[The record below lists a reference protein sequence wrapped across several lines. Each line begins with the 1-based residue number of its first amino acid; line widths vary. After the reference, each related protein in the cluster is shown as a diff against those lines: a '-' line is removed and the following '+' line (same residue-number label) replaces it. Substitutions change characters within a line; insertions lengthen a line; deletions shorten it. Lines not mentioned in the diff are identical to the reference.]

1 MKSPI
6 SELDYGKELFGQNLP
21 DRRYNPNWKK
31 LIPNEEPNT
40 DDENKALTLLKKWY
54 DDEKSPAELTKLFGE
69 LLKLKSKFPNVLNPT
84 MGRSEYENNDFF
96 RGTLLPLSHLIK
108 LGGWKKYDG
117 LDFDG
122 AIQTKSSYV
131 WKPKSSK
138 GFTSVTPTADLAL
151 NFALDYAWKG
161 IKGMWERNI
170 LKSLQGKGDTLVP
183 VILVFKDTHPNMI
196 MNPIF
201 SNLLSA
207 NVESEVILVGKSSKP
222 SYIIVPNFDVVQQ
235 EAEEENIKLHNYFK
249 GLKENTMKSSDKQL
263 NESFYN
269 EFVSQFMSEVME
281 DEGGS
286 NEIKVGEYQT
296 KYFHVC
302 PGAISLY
309 KDIESKGV
317 DMGMAQRSAMLQ
329 DALYFVE
336 KHIQRD
342 GYNPEKD
349 YVMVAKNL
357 AKNIMK
363 LAEMMGLEE
372 EHNYIQGH
380 VDTIEKVV
388 KEKGLEERVLELTE
402 ENVPTDPSKWS
413 YYKSQAKKKFDVY
426 PSAYANA
433 WAAKQ
438 YKAAGGGWKTKKK
451 ESVNEHRWA
460 IDLSEDF
467 LNEWTHPPGF
477 LYKSK
482 AEGMSTD
489 DLIKLSKKQ
498 GMGGEKVRLERPDL
512 QSQIKSTIKTFFEKG
527 DPFAMK
533 EQFGKTFKLTRIE
546 YIWEFY
552 HILEDTPKKKG
563 SKDGIHTFFEGELSS
578 PLGKSKQTFSL
589 RIPYRQKGKSQA
601 YVGWYSDAHGEEWH
615 FKVKDS
621 KKVWDYYKE
630 AYLAIPDNP
639 EDDKRFVMN
648 RKGVGKVSKFGK
660 YKEIPKSFVS
670 KIMEDP
676 VLWLGFEGVPEFG
689 SPGEIKE
696 IFNTLN
702 KKYYKQ
708 WQAANRTGTKG
719 ALRNVKAWFTSLRE
733 HEEYSGITTS
743 NKQAVNEFRRTP
755 LKILYSYFRDNLK
768 DTIVMVTSVDGNMI
782 TVQSKDNINYGVSVN
797 QFKKLVKNGDW
808 VKLKDTKAAEKL
820 FKESVNENND
830 PIISNWRKEL
840 IDRINKQKKL
850 TPKQKKDLL
859 NKANKAKSGLDFEEI
874 HIELDNINESVNEG
888 LNKSDIQYQL
898 QIAHSGNTPPKVTKL
913 NKKKLEVRY
922 PYRVNSEYVI
932 AQLKMLYPEV
942 EFKYAGW
949 GNIPSGGGI
958 HSFDIKESVVTEKQ
972 IRKNESVNEANT
984 FTDKWEKEEAEF
996 KRIIASPDKRVYDLV
1011 DYVQFSTGGMTEKDW
1026 EKFMYG
1032 RYKKNLQSTDS
1043 KTKEKM
1049 YKVLQK
1055 MVLESVNEAKVSS
1068 EDKAYFKKHKK
1079 EIMKMI
1085 EDDLLLDPVEAIKLH
1100 KQKNEATAAEE
1111 DEFHTKLDKLVHK
1124 TFGKSSDEKD
1134 ESKNEVVDEYDV
1146 ETIEEMKDFQNF
1158 IKEYKADINEAEYQ
1172 GRDVK
1177 LGKIMQGDV
1186 KKFKVYV
1193 KNDKGNVVKVN
1204 FGQKGMTIKKD
1215 NPGARKSF
1223 RSRMNCDSP
1232 GPRWKARY
1240 WSCRKW

>member
-40 DDENKALTLLKKWY
+40 DDENKALSLLKKWY

-84 MGRSEYENNDFF
+84 MGRSTYENNEFF

-108 LGGWKKYDG
+108 LGGWEKYDG
-117 LDFDG
+117 LDFDDRG
-122 AIQTKSSYV
+122 AIQTNASYL

-138 GFTSVTPTADLAL
+138 GFTSVTPTPHLAL
-151 NFALDYAWKG
+151 NFALDYAWKKV
-161 IKGMWERNI
+161 KGMWERNI

-196 MNPIF
+196 INPIF

-222 SYIIVPNFDVVQQ
+222 SYIIIPNFDVVEE
-235 EAEEENIKLHNYFK
+235 EAGEENIKLHNYFK
-249 GLKENTMKSSDKQL
+249 GLKENTMKTSDKQL

-269 EFVSQFMSEVME
+269 EFVSQFMSEILE
-281 DEGGS
+281 DES
-286 NEIKVGEYQT
+286 DSQEIKVGEYQT

-363 LAEMMGLEE
+363 LAEMMGLEK

-388 KEKGLEERVLELTE
+388 KEKGLEERVTELTE
-402 ENVPTDPSKWS
+402 ENVPTNPSKWS

-451 ESVNEHRWA
+451 ESVNEHSWT

-467 LNEWTHPPGF
+467 LNEWSTPGF
-477 LYKSK
+477 KYKSK
-482 AEGMSTD
+482 AAGMSAD
-489 DLIKLSKKQ
+489 DLIKLSKKNR
-498 GMGGEKVRLERPDL
+498 GDGTRISFDRTDL
-512 QSQIKSTIKTFFEKG
+512 QSEITSAIKTFFEKA

-533 EQFGKTFKLTRIE
+533 KQFGKTFKLIRVGSIRE
-546 YIWEFY
+546 HY

-563 SKDGIHTFFEGELSS
+563 TQDHILSFFTGEISS
-578 PLGKSKQTFSL
+578 PLGVSRQSFSIMI
-589 RIPYRQKGKSQA
+589 RYRQKGNSTA
-601 YVGWYSDAHGEEWH
+601 YIDWSYDGHSNDWPI
-615 FKVKDS
+615 VKKS

-648 RKGVGKVSKFGK
+648 RRGVRKVSEFGK

-670 KIMEDP
+670 KILEDP

-689 SPGEIKE
+689 SPKEIQK

-708 WQAANRTGTKG
+708 WQAANREGTKG
-719 ALRNVKAWFTSLRE
+719 TLRNIKGWWTSLRE
-733 HEEYSGITTS
+733 HEEYSGIT
-743 NKQAVNEFRRTP
+743 
-755 LKILYSYFRDNLK
+755 
-768 DTIVMVTSVDGNMI
+768 
-782 TVQSKDNINYGVSVN
+782 
-797 QFKKLVKNGDW
+797 
-808 VKLKDTKAAEKL
+808 
-820 FKESVNENND
+820 
-830 PIISNWRKEL
+830 
-840 IDRINKQKKL
+840 
-850 TPKQKKDLL
+850 
-859 NKANKAKSGLDFEEI
+859 
-874 HIELDNINESVNEG
+874 
-888 LNKSDIQYQL
+888 
-898 QIAHSGNTPPKVTKL
+898 
-913 NKKKLEVRY
+913 
-922 PYRVNSEYVI
+922 
-932 AQLKMLYPEV
+932 
-942 EFKYAGW
+942 
-949 GNIPSGGGI
+949 
-958 HSFDIKESVVTEKQ
+958 
-972 IRKNESVNEANT
+972 SVNEANEP
-984 FTDKWEKEEAEF
+984 D
-996 KRIIASPDKRVYDLV
+996 IISQLRDIVSKKQNKKLKDPKSGKIDRVDLYSASAVIQVYDALKQQKNKDKFV
-1011 DYVQFSTGGMTEKDW
+1011 DMGLSMMVYTAFKLLN
-1026 EKFMYG
+1026 
-1032 RYKKNLQSTDS
+1032 KN
-1043 KTKEKM
+1043 
-1049 YKVLQK
+1049 
-1055 MVLESVNEAKVSS
+1055 ESIDEAKVSS

-1111 DEFHTKLDKLVHK
+1111 DESVNERDDYAKKAADYERKRKYDANHVIKSLIATAKENSKQR
-1124 TFGKSSDEKD
+1124 KSSTKD
-1134 ESKNEVVDEYDV
+1134 INQRAAIWGDLDLKPIIKKIKSKGELNTYELADMFPDTIPFWQIESILLDIWFNRFKYLGYGKRYDINRAKKAPWKYIDKSKNEVVDEYDV

>member
-21 DRRYNPNWKK
+21 NRRYNPNWKK

-40 DDENKALTLLKKWY
+40 DDENKALSLLKKWY

-84 MGRSEYENNDFF
+84 MGRSTYENNEFF

-108 LGGWKKYDG
+108 LGGWENYDG
-117 LDFDG
+117 LDFDDRG
-122 AIQTKSSYV
+122 AIQTKSSYL

-138 GFTSVTPTADLAL
+138 GFTSVTPTPHLAL
-151 NFALDYAWKG
+151 NFALDYAWRKV
-161 IKGMWERNI
+161 KGMWERNI

-196 MNPIF
+196 INPIF

-329 DALYFVE
+329 DVLYFVE

-363 LAEMMGLEE
+363 LAEMMGLEK

-380 VDTIEKVV
+380 VDTIQKVV
-388 KEKGLEERVLELTE
+388 DDKVTELTE
-402 ENVPTDPSKWS
+402 ENVPTNPSKWS

-438 YKAAGGGWKTKKK
+438 YKAAGGGWRAKKK
-451 ESVNEHRWA
+451 ESVNEELPTKE
-460 IDLSEDF
+460 IDPSKFPNPLV
-467 LNEWTHPPGF
+467 NAKGF
-477 LYKSK
+477 LKKGLGDGDKEDDIVKTKPVQISVSKLKPSQDAIYLGKVLGMAINGIEGGDLGAVISKDNYILDGHHRYAATTLNNPSAKVGGIQSDLMIGDLVPVLRAVGDAMKNKRGLEPKGGDLNIFKVTMNDVKDCVYNGKNMHPKFYNKEKSIEWFENIGEDTLAKRLKMLQSKTPPSGAPQRKDMPKINPEQLGILK
-482 AEGMSTD
+482 ALLNKGKIDTKEPYTKSVNEAVGMNQSD
-489 DLIKLSKKQ
+489 RNGVYQKLKK
-498 GMGGEKVRLERPDL
+498 GDKVRIRFN
-512 QSQIKSTIKTFFEKG
+512 SAFRKG
-527 DPFAMK
+527 N
-533 EQFGKTFKLTRIE
+533 
-546 YIWEFY
+546 
-552 HILEDTPKKKG
+552 
-563 SKDGIHTFFEGELSS
+563 EGE
-578 PLGKSKQTFSL
+578 F
-589 RIPYRQKGKSQA
+589 
-601 YVGWYSDAHGEEWH
+601 
-615 FKVKDS
+615 
-621 KKVWDYYKE
+621 
-630 AYLAIPDNP
+630 
-639 EDDKRFVMN
+639 
-648 RKGVGKVSKFGK
+648 
-660 YKEIPKSFVS
+660 FVS
-670 KIMEDP
+670 KGKTKVGKRQVERIILKNVNNP
-676 VLWLGFEGVPEFG
+676 RGV
-689 SPGEIKE
+689 
-696 IFNTLN
+696 
-702 KKYYKQ
+702 KYYLYNDNNNIGMAQ
-708 WQAANRTGTKG
+708 GDMG
-719 ALRNVKAWFTSLRE
+719 VV
-733 HEEYSGITTS
+733 ITDM
-743 NKQAVNEFRRTP
+743 
-755 LKILYSYFRDNLK
+755 KI
-768 DTIVMVTSVDGNMI
+768 V
-782 TVQSKDNINYGVSVN
+782 
-797 QFKKLVKNGDW
+797 
-808 VKLKDTKAAEKL
+808 
-820 FKESVNENND
+820 
-830 PIISNWRKEL
+830 
-840 IDRINKQKKL
+840 
-850 TPKQKKDLL
+850 
-859 NKANKAKSGLDFEEI
+859 
-874 HIELDNINESVNEG
+874 NESVNEVAEPE
-888 LNKSDIQYQL
+888 I
-898 QIAHSGNTPPKVTKL
+898 IT
-913 NKKKLEVRY
+913 
-922 PYRVNSEYVI
+922 
-932 AQLKMLYPEV
+932 QLKDIVSKKQNQKLKDPKTGKKMLVDLYSASAV
-942 EFKYAGW
+942 TQVYDALKRQKNKDKLVDMGLVGMVNTAFKLL
-949 GNIPSGGGI
+949 N
-958 HSFDIKESVVTEKQ
+958 
-972 IRKNESVNEANT
+972 KNESI
-984 FTDKWEKEEAEF
+984 D
-996 KRIIASPDKRVYDLV
+996 
-1011 DYVQFSTGGMTEKDW
+1011 
-1026 EKFMYG
+1026 
-1032 RYKKNLQSTDS
+1032 
-1043 KTKEKM
+1043 
-1049 YKVLQK
+1049 
-1055 MVLESVNEAKVSS
+1055 EAKVSS

-1100 KQKNEATAAEE
+1100 KQ
-1111 DEFHTKLDKLVHK
+1111 
-1124 TFGKSSDEKD
+1124 
-1134 ESKNEVVDEYDV
+1134 KNEVVDEYDV

>member
-21 DRRYNPNWKK
+21 NRRYNPNWKK
-31 LIPNEEPNT
+31 LIPNDEPNT

-161 IKGMWERNI
+161 IRGMWERNI

-207 NVESEVILVGKSSKP
+207 NIESEVILVGKSSKP

-342 GYNPEKD
+342 GYEPEKD

-388 KEKGLEERVLELTE
+388 KEKGLEERVIELTE

-438 YKAAGGGWKTKKK
+438 YKAAGGGWRTKKK
-451 ESVNEHRWA
+451 ESVNEA
-460 IDLSEDF
+460 
-467 LNEWTHPPGF
+467 G
-477 LYKSK
+477 
-482 AEGMSTD
+482 
-489 DLIKLSKKQ
+489 
-498 GMGGEKVRLERPDL
+498 
-512 QSQIKSTIKTFFEKG
+512 
-527 DPFAMK
+527 
-533 EQFGKTFKLTRIE
+533 
-546 YIWEFY
+546 
-552 HILEDTPKKKG
+552 
-563 SKDGIHTFFEGELSS
+563 
-578 PLGKSKQTFSL
+578 
-589 RIPYRQKGKSQA
+589 
-601 YVGWYSDAHGEEWH
+601 
-615 FKVKDS
+615 
-621 KKVWDYYKE
+621 
-630 AYLAIPDNP
+630 
-639 EDDKRFVMN
+639 
-648 RKGVGKVSKFGK
+648 
-660 YKEIPKSFVS
+660 
-670 KIMEDP
+670 
-676 VLWLGFEGVPEFG
+676 
-689 SPGEIKE
+689 
-696 IFNTLN
+696 
-702 KKYYKQ
+702 
-708 WQAANRTGTKG
+708 
-719 ALRNVKAWFTSLRE
+719 
-733 HEEYSGITTS
+733 
-743 NKQAVNEFRRTP
+743 RTP

-820 FKESVNENND
+820 FKESVNEGRNEVEVLEKLFKFENLLNY
-830 PIISNWRKEL
+830 ISNDDQYKPLVSKIRKD
-840 IDRINKQKKL
+840 IDKL
-850 TPKQKKDLL
+850 K
-859 NKANKAKSGLDFEEI
+859 
-874 HIELDNINESVNEG
+874 
-888 LNKSDIQYQL
+888 
-898 QIAHSGNTPPKVTKL
+898 
-913 NKKKLEVRY
+913 
-922 PYRVNSEYVI
+922 
-932 AQLKMLYPEV
+932 
-942 EFKYAGW
+942 
-949 GNIPSGGGI
+949 
-958 HSFDIKESVVTEKQ
+958 KQ
-972 IRKNESVNEANT
+972 IRKNESVNEVIVTEGRRWGTYGTPEAKVVIKSLDKALAKFET
-984 FTDKWEKEEAEF
+984 DLKKAHTKYQTAVKEFTTGAKKETGSKSGFHDSDAEYSVEVYTLAAIKNALGMKQYGNALEYEADWM
-996 KRIIASPDKRVYDLV
+996 SPYYEGL
-1011 DYVQFSTGGMTEKDW
+1011 TKD
-1026 EKFMYG
+1026 
-1032 RYKKNLQSTDS
+1032 
-1043 KTKEKM
+1043 
-1049 YKVLQK
+1049 
-1055 MVLESVNEAKVSS
+1055 SVNEAKVSS

-1134 ESKNEVVDEYDV
+1134 ESVNERDEYAKKVKDRERKRKYDANHVIKSLIAAAKENSKQRKTSTKEVNQLAAIWGDLDLKPIIKKIKSKGELNTYELAAMFPDTIPFYQIDSILLDIWYNRFKYLGYGKRYDINRTKKAPWKYIDKSKNEVVDEYDV

>member
-21 DRRYNPNWKK
+21 NRRYNPNWKK

-40 DDENKALTLLKKWY
+40 DDENKALYLLKKWY

-84 MGRSEYENNDFF
+84 MGRSTYENNEFF

-108 LGGWKKYDG
+108 LGGWEKYNG
-117 LDFDG
+117 LDFDDRG
-122 AIQTKSSYV
+122 AIQTKASYL

-138 GFTSVTPTADLAL
+138 GFTSVTPTPHLAL
-151 NFALDYAWKG
+151 NFALDYAWRKV
-161 IKGMWERNI
+161 KGMWERNI

-196 MNPIF
+196 INPIF

-329 DALYFVE
+329 DVLYFVE

-363 LAEMMGLEE
+363 LAEMMGLEK

-380 VDTIEKVV
+380 VDTIQKVV
-388 KEKGLEERVLELTE
+388 DDKVTELTE
-402 ENVPTDPSKWS
+402 ENVPTNPSKWS

-438 YKAAGGGWKTKKK
+438 YKAAGGGWRAKKK
-451 ESVNEHRWA
+451 ESVNEELPTKE
-460 IDLSEDF
+460 IDPSKFPNPLV
-467 LNEWTHPPGF
+467 NVKGF
-477 LYKSK
+477 LKKGLGDGDKEDDIVKTKPVQISVSKLKPSQDAIYLGKVLGMAINGIEGGDLGAVISKDNYILDGHHRYAATTLNNPSAKVGGIQSDLMIGDLVPVLRAVGDAMKNKRGLEPKGGDLNIFKVTMNDVKDCVYNGKNMHPKFYNKEKSIEWFENIGEDTLAKRLKMLQSKTPPSGAPQRKDMPKINPEQLGILK
-482 AEGMSTD
+482 ALLNKGKIDTKEPYTKSVNEAIVTEGRRWGTYGTPEAKVVIKSLDKALAKFETDLKKAHTKYQTAVKEFTTGAKKETGSKSGFHDSDAEYSVEVYTLAAIKNALGMKQYGNALEYEADWMSPYYEGLTKD
-489 DLIKLSKKQ
+489 SVNEAVGMNQSDRNGVYQKLKK
-498 GMGGEKVRLERPDL
+498 GDKVRIRFN
-512 QSQIKSTIKTFFEKG
+512 SAFRKG
-527 DPFAMK
+527 N
-533 EQFGKTFKLTRIE
+533 
-546 YIWEFY
+546 
-552 HILEDTPKKKG
+552 
-563 SKDGIHTFFEGELSS
+563 EGE
-578 PLGKSKQTFSL
+578 F
-589 RIPYRQKGKSQA
+589 
-601 YVGWYSDAHGEEWH
+601 
-615 FKVKDS
+615 
-621 KKVWDYYKE
+621 
-630 AYLAIPDNP
+630 
-639 EDDKRFVMN
+639 
-648 RKGVGKVSKFGK
+648 
-660 YKEIPKSFVS
+660 FVS
-670 KIMEDP
+670 KGKTKVGKRQVERIILKNVNNP
-676 VLWLGFEGVPEFG
+676 RGV
-689 SPGEIKE
+689 
-696 IFNTLN
+696 
-702 KKYYKQ
+702 KYYLYNDNNNIGMAQ
-708 WQAANRTGTKG
+708 GDMG
-719 ALRNVKAWFTSLRE
+719 VV
-733 HEEYSGITTS
+733 ITDM
-743 NKQAVNEFRRTP
+743 
-755 LKILYSYFRDNLK
+755 KI
-768 DTIVMVTSVDGNMI
+768 V
-782 TVQSKDNINYGVSVN
+782 
-797 QFKKLVKNGDW
+797 
-808 VKLKDTKAAEKL
+808 
-820 FKESVNENND
+820 
-830 PIISNWRKEL
+830 
-840 IDRINKQKKL
+840 
-850 TPKQKKDLL
+850 
-859 NKANKAKSGLDFEEI
+859 
-874 HIELDNINESVNEG
+874 NESVNEVAEPE
-888 LNKSDIQYQL
+888 I
-898 QIAHSGNTPPKVTKL
+898 IT
-913 NKKKLEVRY
+913 
-922 PYRVNSEYVI
+922 
-932 AQLKMLYPEV
+932 QLKDIVSKKQNQKLKDPKTGKKMLVDLYSASAV
-942 EFKYAGW
+942 TQVYDALKRQKNKDKLVDMGLVGMVNTAFKLL
-949 GNIPSGGGI
+949 N
-958 HSFDIKESVVTEKQ
+958 
-972 IRKNESVNEANT
+972 KNESI
-984 FTDKWEKEEAEF
+984 D
-996 KRIIASPDKRVYDLV
+996 
-1011 DYVQFSTGGMTEKDW
+1011 
-1026 EKFMYG
+1026 
-1032 RYKKNLQSTDS
+1032 
-1043 KTKEKM
+1043 
-1049 YKVLQK
+1049 
-1055 MVLESVNEAKVSS
+1055 EAKVSS

-1100 KQKNEATAAEE
+1100 KQ
-1111 DEFHTKLDKLVHK
+1111 
-1124 TFGKSSDEKD
+1124 
-1134 ESKNEVVDEYDV
+1134 KNEVVDEYDV

>member
-21 DRRYNPNWKK
+21 NRRYNPNWKK

-40 DDENKALTLLKKWY
+40 DDENKALYLLKKWY

-84 MGRSEYENNDFF
+84 MGRSTYENNEFF

-108 LGGWKKYDG
+108 LGGWENYDG
-117 LDFDG
+117 LDFDDRG
-122 AIQTKSSYV
+122 AIQTKSSYL

-138 GFTSVTPTADLAL
+138 GFTSVTPTPHLAL
-151 NFALDYAWKG
+151 NFALDYAWRKV
-161 IKGMWERNI
+161 KGMWERNI

-196 MNPIF
+196 INPIF

-329 DALYFVE
+329 DVLYFVE

-363 LAEMMGLEE
+363 LAEMMGLEK

-380 VDTIEKVV
+380 VDTIQKVV
-388 KEKGLEERVLELTE
+388 DDKVTELTE
-402 ENVPTDPSKWS
+402 ENVPTNPSKWS

-438 YKAAGGGWKTKKK
+438 YKAAGGGWRAKKK
-451 ESVNEHRWA
+451 ESVNEELPTKE
-460 IDLSEDF
+460 IDPSKFPNPLV
-467 LNEWTHPPGF
+467 NVKGF
-477 LYKSK
+477 LKKGLGDGDKEDDIVKTKPVQISVSKLKPSQDAIYLGKVLGMAINGIEGGDLGAVISKDNYILDGHHRYAATTLNNPSAKVGGIQSDLMIGDLVPVLRAVGDAMKNKRGLEPKGGDLNIFKVTMNDVKDCVYNGKNMHPKFYNKEKSIEWFENIGEDTLAKRLKMLQSKTPPSGAPQRKDMPKINPEQLGILK
-482 AEGMSTD
+482 ALLNKGKIDTKEPYTKSVNEAVGMNQSD
-489 DLIKLSKKQ
+489 RNGVYQKLKK
-498 GMGGEKVRLERPDL
+498 GDKVRIRFN
-512 QSQIKSTIKTFFEKG
+512 SAFRKG
-527 DPFAMK
+527 N
-533 EQFGKTFKLTRIE
+533 
-546 YIWEFY
+546 
-552 HILEDTPKKKG
+552 
-563 SKDGIHTFFEGELSS
+563 EGE
-578 PLGKSKQTFSL
+578 F
-589 RIPYRQKGKSQA
+589 
-601 YVGWYSDAHGEEWH
+601 
-615 FKVKDS
+615 
-621 KKVWDYYKE
+621 
-630 AYLAIPDNP
+630 
-639 EDDKRFVMN
+639 
-648 RKGVGKVSKFGK
+648 
-660 YKEIPKSFVS
+660 FVS
-670 KIMEDP
+670 KGKTKVGKRQVERIILKNVNNP
-676 VLWLGFEGVPEFG
+676 RGV
-689 SPGEIKE
+689 
-696 IFNTLN
+696 
-702 KKYYKQ
+702 KYYLYNDNNNIGMAQ
-708 WQAANRTGTKG
+708 GDMG
-719 ALRNVKAWFTSLRE
+719 VV
-733 HEEYSGITTS
+733 ITDM
-743 NKQAVNEFRRTP
+743 
-755 LKILYSYFRDNLK
+755 KI
-768 DTIVMVTSVDGNMI
+768 V
-782 TVQSKDNINYGVSVN
+782 
-797 QFKKLVKNGDW
+797 
-808 VKLKDTKAAEKL
+808 
-820 FKESVNENND
+820 
-830 PIISNWRKEL
+830 
-840 IDRINKQKKL
+840 
-850 TPKQKKDLL
+850 
-859 NKANKAKSGLDFEEI
+859 
-874 HIELDNINESVNEG
+874 NESVNEVAEPE
-888 LNKSDIQYQL
+888 I
-898 QIAHSGNTPPKVTKL
+898 IT
-913 NKKKLEVRY
+913 
-922 PYRVNSEYVI
+922 
-932 AQLKMLYPEV
+932 QLKDIVSKKQNQKLKDPKTGKKMLVDLYSASAV
-942 EFKYAGW
+942 TQVYDALKRQKNKDKLVDMGLVGMVNTAFKLL
-949 GNIPSGGGI
+949 N
-958 HSFDIKESVVTEKQ
+958 
-972 IRKNESVNEANT
+972 KNESI
-984 FTDKWEKEEAEF
+984 D
-996 KRIIASPDKRVYDLV
+996 
-1011 DYVQFSTGGMTEKDW
+1011 
-1026 EKFMYG
+1026 
-1032 RYKKNLQSTDS
+1032 
-1043 KTKEKM
+1043 
-1049 YKVLQK
+1049 
-1055 MVLESVNEAKVSS
+1055 EAKVSS

-1100 KQKNEATAAEE
+1100 KQ
-1111 DEFHTKLDKLVHK
+1111 
-1124 TFGKSSDEKD
+1124 
-1134 ESKNEVVDEYDV
+1134 KNEVVDEYDV

>member
-1 MKSPI
+1 MKSSI

-21 DRRYNPNWKK
+21 NRRYNPNWKK

-54 DDEKSPAELTKLFGE
+54 DDEKSSAELTKLFGE

-84 MGRSEYENNDFF
+84 MGRSTYENNEFF

-108 LGGWKKYDG
+108 LGGWEKYDG
-117 LDFDG
+117 LDFDDRG
-122 AIQTKSSYV
+122 AIQTKSSYL

-138 GFTSVTPTADLAL
+138 GFTSVTPTPHLAL
-151 NFALDYAWKG
+151 NFALDYAWKKV
-161 IKGMWERNI
+161 KGMWERNI

-196 MNPIF
+196 INPIF

-207 NVESEVILVGKSSKP
+207 NIESEVILVGKSSKP

-269 EFVSQFMSEVME
+269 EFVSQFMSEVKE

-342 GYNPEKD
+342 GYEPEKD

-363 LAEMMGLEE
+363 LAEMMGLKE

-380 VDTIEKVV
+380 VDTIQKVV
-388 KEKGLEERVLELTE
+388 DDKVTELTE
-402 ENVPTDPSKWS
+402 ENVPTNPSKWS

-438 YKAAGGGWKTKKK
+438 YKAAGGGWRKS
-451 ESVNEHRWA
+451 ESVNEELPTKE
-460 IDLSEDF
+460 IDPSKFPNPLV
-467 LNEWTHPPGF
+467 NTKGF
-477 LYKSK
+477 L
-482 AEGMSTD
+482 
-489 DLIKLSKKQ
+489 
-498 GMGGEKVRLERPDL
+498 
-512 QSQIKSTIKTFFEKG
+512 
-527 DPFAMK
+527 
-533 EQFGKTFKLTRIE
+533 
-546 YIWEFY
+546 
-552 HILEDTPKKKG
+552 KKG
-563 SKDGIHTFFEGELSS
+563 LGDGDKEDDIVKTKPVQISVSKLKPSQDAIY
-578 PLGKSKQTFSL
+578 LGKVL
-589 RIPYRQKGKSQA
+589 GM
-601 YVGWYSDAHGEEWH
+601 
-615 FKVKDS
+615 
-621 KKVWDYYKE
+621 
-630 AYLAIPDNP
+630 AINGIEGGD
-639 EDDKRFVMN
+639 
-648 RKGVGKVSKFGK
+648 
-660 YKEIPKSFVS
+660 
-670 KIMEDP
+670 
-676 VLWLGFEGVPEFG
+676 LG
-689 SPGEIKE
+689 
-696 IFNTLN
+696 
-702 KKYYKQ
+702 
-708 WQAANRTGTKG
+708 
-719 ALRNVKAWFTSLRE
+719 
-733 HEEYSGITTS
+733 
-743 NKQAVNEFRRTP
+743 AV
-755 LKILYSYFRDNLK
+755 I
-768 DTIVMVTSVDGNMI
+768 
-782 TVQSKDNINYGVSVN
+782 SKDNYILDGHHRYAATTLNNPSAKVGGIQSDLMIGDLVPVLRAVGDAMKNKRGLEPKGGDLNIFKVTMNDVKDCVYNGKNMHPKFYNKEKSIEWFENIGEDTLAKRLKMLQSKTPPPAAPQRKDMPRINTDQLGI
-797 QFKKLVKNGDW
+797 
-808 VKLKDTKAAEKL
+808 LKSLLNKGKIDTKKPYA
-820 FKESVNENND
+820 ESVNEAVGMSQSDRNGVYQKLKKGDKVRIRFNSAFRKGNEGEFFVSKGKTKVGKRQVERIILKNVNN
-830 PIISNWRKEL
+830 PHGVKYYLYN
-840 IDRINKQKKL
+840 
-850 TPKQKKDLL
+850 
-859 NKANKAKSGLDFEEI
+859 
-874 HIELDNINESVNEG
+874 DNNNIGMAQGDMGVVITDMKIVNESVNEG
-888 LNKSDIQYQL
+888 KFKPSQVRSAISKVKKGLMRKWKQKGGYENFGQKELSQMRDKFDYNPYGSSDER
-898 QIAHSGNTPPKVTKL
+898 QIA
-913 NKKKLEVRY
+913 
-922 PYRVNSEYVI
+922 
-932 AQLKMLYPEV
+932 KMLD
-942 EFKYAGW
+942 G
-949 GNIPSGGGI
+949 
-958 HSFDIKESVVTEKQ
+958 FDNWAMNYVGESE
-972 IRKNESVNEANT
+972 
-984 FTDKWEKEEAEF
+984 
-996 KRIIASPDKRVYDLV
+996 
-1011 DYVQFSTGGMTEKDW
+1011 
-1026 EKFMYG
+1026 
-1032 RYKKNLQSTDS
+1032 
-1043 KTKEKM
+1043 
-1049 YKVLQK
+1049 
-1055 MVLESVNEAKVSS
+1055 VNEAKVSS

-1085 EDDLLLDPVEAIKLH
+1085 EDDFLLDPMKAIKLH
-1100 KQKNEATAAEE
+1100 KQ
-1111 DEFHTKLDKLVHK
+1111 
-1124 TFGKSSDEKD
+1124 
-1134 ESKNEVVDEYDV
+1134 KNEVVDEYDV

>member
-21 DRRYNPNWKK
+21 NRRYNPNWKK

-40 DDENKALTLLKKWY
+40 DDENKALYLLKKWY

-84 MGRSEYENNDFF
+84 MGRSTYENNEFF

-108 LGGWKKYDG
+108 LGGWEKYNG
-117 LDFDG
+117 LDFDDRG
-122 AIQTKSSYV
+122 AIQTKASYL

-138 GFTSVTPTADLAL
+138 GFTSVTPTPHLAL
-151 NFALDYAWKG
+151 NFALDYAWRKV
-161 IKGMWERNI
+161 KGMWERNI

-196 MNPIF
+196 INPIF

-329 DALYFVE
+329 DVLYFVE

-363 LAEMMGLEE
+363 LAEMMGLEK

-380 VDTIEKVV
+380 VDTIQKVV
-388 KEKGLEERVLELTE
+388 DDKVTELTE
-402 ENVPTDPSKWS
+402 ENVPTNPSKWS

-438 YKAAGGGWKTKKK
+438 YKAAGGGWRAKKK
-451 ESVNEHRWA
+451 ESVNEELPTKE
-460 IDLSEDF
+460 IDPSKFPNPLV
-467 LNEWTHPPGF
+467 NAKGF
-477 LYKSK
+477 LKKGLGDGDKEDDIVKTKPVQISVSKLKPSQDAIYLGKVLGMAINGIEGGDLGAVISKDNYILDGHHRYAATTLNNPSAKVGGIQSDLMIGDLVPVLRAVGDAMKNKRGLEPKGGDLNIFKVTMNDVKDCVYNGKNMHPKFYNKEKSIEWFENIGEDTLAKRLKMLQSKTPPSGAPQRKDMPKINPEQLGILK
-482 AEGMSTD
+482 ALLNKGKIDTKEPYTKSVNEAVGMNQSD
-489 DLIKLSKKQ
+489 RNGVYQKLKK
-498 GMGGEKVRLERPDL
+498 GDKVRIRFN
-512 QSQIKSTIKTFFEKG
+512 SAFRKG
-527 DPFAMK
+527 N
-533 EQFGKTFKLTRIE
+533 
-546 YIWEFY
+546 
-552 HILEDTPKKKG
+552 
-563 SKDGIHTFFEGELSS
+563 EGE
-578 PLGKSKQTFSL
+578 F
-589 RIPYRQKGKSQA
+589 
-601 YVGWYSDAHGEEWH
+601 
-615 FKVKDS
+615 
-621 KKVWDYYKE
+621 
-630 AYLAIPDNP
+630 
-639 EDDKRFVMN
+639 
-648 RKGVGKVSKFGK
+648 
-660 YKEIPKSFVS
+660 FVS
-670 KIMEDP
+670 KGKTKVGKRQVERIILKNVNNP
-676 VLWLGFEGVPEFG
+676 RGV
-689 SPGEIKE
+689 
-696 IFNTLN
+696 
-702 KKYYKQ
+702 KYYLYNDNNNIGMAQ
-708 WQAANRTGTKG
+708 GDMG
-719 ALRNVKAWFTSLRE
+719 VV
-733 HEEYSGITTS
+733 ITDM
-743 NKQAVNEFRRTP
+743 
-755 LKILYSYFRDNLK
+755 KI
-768 DTIVMVTSVDGNMI
+768 V
-782 TVQSKDNINYGVSVN
+782 
-797 QFKKLVKNGDW
+797 
-808 VKLKDTKAAEKL
+808 
-820 FKESVNENND
+820 
-830 PIISNWRKEL
+830 
-840 IDRINKQKKL
+840 
-850 TPKQKKDLL
+850 
-859 NKANKAKSGLDFEEI
+859 
-874 HIELDNINESVNEG
+874 NESVNEVAEPE
-888 LNKSDIQYQL
+888 I
-898 QIAHSGNTPPKVTKL
+898 IT
-913 NKKKLEVRY
+913 
-922 PYRVNSEYVI
+922 
-932 AQLKMLYPEV
+932 QLKDIVSKKQNQKLKDPKTGKKMLVDLYSASAV
-942 EFKYAGW
+942 TQVYDALKRQKNKDKLVDMGLVGMVNTAFKLL
-949 GNIPSGGGI
+949 N
-958 HSFDIKESVVTEKQ
+958 
-972 IRKNESVNEANT
+972 KNESI
-984 FTDKWEKEEAEF
+984 D
-996 KRIIASPDKRVYDLV
+996 
-1011 DYVQFSTGGMTEKDW
+1011 
-1026 EKFMYG
+1026 
-1032 RYKKNLQSTDS
+1032 
-1043 KTKEKM
+1043 
-1049 YKVLQK
+1049 
-1055 MVLESVNEAKVSS
+1055 EAKVSS

-1100 KQKNEATAAEE
+1100 KQ
-1111 DEFHTKLDKLVHK
+1111 
-1124 TFGKSSDEKD
+1124 
-1134 ESKNEVVDEYDV
+1134 KNEVVDEYDV

>member
-21 DRRYNPNWKK
+21 NRRYNPNWKK
-31 LIPNEEPNT
+31 LIPNDEPNT

-161 IKGMWERNI
+161 IRGMWERNI

-207 NVESEVILVGKSSKP
+207 NIESEVILVGKSSKP

-269 EFVSQFMSEVME
+269 EFVSQFISEVME

-438 YKAAGGGWKTKKK
+438 YKAAGGGWRTKKK

-467 LNEWTHPPGF
+467 LNEWLTPGF
-477 LYKSK
+477 IYKSK
-482 AEGMSTD
+482 ADGMSTD
-489 DLIKLSKKQ
+489 DLIKFSKKNR
-498 GMGGEKVRLERPDL
+498 GDGTRISFDRTDL
-512 QSQIKSTIKTFFEKG
+512 QSEITSAIKTFFEKS

-533 EQFGKTFKLTRIE
+533 KQFGKTFKLIRVGSIRE
-546 YIWEFY
+546 HY
-552 HILEDTPKKKG
+552 HILEDTR
-563 SKDGIHTFFEGELSS
+563 SKDYILAFFTGEISS
-578 PLGKSKQTFSL
+578 PLGVSQQSFSVRIGYKQ
-589 RIPYRQKGKSQA
+589 KQA
-601 YVGWYSDAHGEEWH
+601 YVDWSYDAHSNAWPQVEN
-615 FKVKDS
+615 S

-639 EDDKRFVMN
+639 EDDKRFIMN
-648 RKGVGKVSKFGK
+648 RKGVGKVSELGK

-689 SPGEIKE
+689 SPKEIKK
-696 IFNTLN
+696 IFNKLN

-708 WQAANRTGTKG
+708 WQAANRKGTKG

-743 NKQAVNEFRRTP
+743 NKQSVNEVRRTP

-768 DTIVMVTSVDGNMI
+768 DTILMVTSVSGNMI

-820 FKESVNENND
+820 FKESVNEGRD
-830 PIISNWRKEL
+830 EVEMMKLLSKAMKSPKRKAIPPMSKDERQHW
-840 IDRINKQKKL
+840 IDRWNRLKPSPQRDMLIKMWGGKPNKKL
-850 TPKQKKDLL
+850 
-859 NKANKAKSGLDFEEI
+859 S
-874 HIELDNINESVNEG
+874 S
-888 LNKSDIQYQL
+888 
-898 QIAHSGNTPPKVTKL
+898 
-913 NKKKLEVRY
+913 
-922 PYRVNSEYVI
+922 
-932 AQLKMLYPEV
+932 
-942 EFKYAGW
+942 
-949 GNIPSGGGI
+949 
-958 HSFDIKESVVTEKQ
+958 KQ

-984 FTDKWEKEEAEF
+984 FTDKWKREEAEF

-1100 KQKNEATAAEE
+1100 KQKNE
-1111 DEFHTKLDKLVHK
+1111 
-1124 TFGKSSDEKD
+1124 
-1134 ESKNEVVDEYDV
+1134 VVDEYDV

-1215 NPGARKSF
+1215 NPDARKSF

>member
-31 LIPNEEPNT
+31 LIPNDEPNT

-54 DDEKSPAELTKLFGE
+54 DDEKSPAELTKMFGE

-151 NFALDYAWKG
+151 NFALDYAWRG

-402 ENVPTDPSKWS
+402 ENVPTNPSKWS

-438 YKAAGGGWKTKKK
+438 YKAAGGGWRTKKK
-451 ESVNEHRWA
+451 ESVNEA
-460 IDLSEDF
+460 
-467 LNEWTHPPGF
+467 
-477 LYKSK
+477 
-482 AEGMSTD
+482 
-489 DLIKLSKKQ
+489 
-498 GMGGEKVRLERPDL
+498 
-512 QSQIKSTIKTFFEKG
+512 
-527 DPFAMK
+527 
-533 EQFGKTFKLTRIE
+533 
-546 YIWEFY
+546 
-552 HILEDTPKKKG
+552 
-563 SKDGIHTFFEGELSS
+563 
-578 PLGKSKQTFSL
+578 
-589 RIPYRQKGKSQA
+589 
-601 YVGWYSDAHGEEWH
+601 
-615 FKVKDS
+615 
-621 KKVWDYYKE
+621 
-630 AYLAIPDNP
+630 
-639 EDDKRFVMN
+639 
-648 RKGVGKVSKFGK
+648 
-660 YKEIPKSFVS
+660 
-670 KIMEDP
+670 
-676 VLWLGFEGVPEFG
+676 
-689 SPGEIKE
+689 
-696 IFNTLN
+696 
-702 KKYYKQ
+702 
-708 WQAANRTGTKG
+708 
-719 ALRNVKAWFTSLRE
+719 
-733 HEEYSGITTS
+733 
-743 NKQAVNEFRRTP
+743 RRAP

-768 DTIVMVTSVDGNMI
+768 DTILMVTGVDGNMI

-808 VKLKDTKAAEKL
+808 VKLKDTKDAEKL
-820 FKESVNENND
+820 FK
-830 PIISNWRKEL
+830 
-840 IDRINKQKKL
+840 
-850 TPKQKKDLL
+850 
-859 NKANKAKSGLDFEEI
+859 
-874 HIELDNINESVNEG
+874 
-888 LNKSDIQYQL
+888 
-898 QIAHSGNTPPKVTKL
+898 
-913 NKKKLEVRY
+913 
-922 PYRVNSEYVI
+922 
-932 AQLKMLYPEV
+932 
-942 EFKYAGW
+942 
-949 GNIPSGGGI
+949 
-958 HSFDIKESVVTEKQ
+958 
-972 IRKNESVNEANT
+972 
-984 FTDKWEKEEAEF
+984 
-996 KRIIASPDKRVYDLV
+996 
-1011 DYVQFSTGGMTEKDW
+1011 
-1026 EKFMYG
+1026 
-1032 RYKKNLQSTDS
+1032 
-1043 KTKEKM
+1043 
-1049 YKVLQK
+1049 
-1055 MVLESVNEAKVSS
+1055 ESVNEAKVSS

-1100 KQKNEATAAEE
+1100 KQKNEATAAAE

-1134 ESKNEVVDEYDV
+1134 ESVNERDEYAKKVKDRERKRKYDANHVIKSLIAAAKENSKQRKNSTKDINQRAAIWGNLDLKSIIKKIKSKGELNSYELADMFPDTIPLWQIDSILLDIWYNRFKYLGYGKRYDINRTKKAPWKYIDKSKNEVVDEYDV

>member
-21 DRRYNPNWKK
+21 NRRYNPNWKK

-40 DDENKALTLLKKWY
+40 DDENKALYLLKKWY

-84 MGRSEYENNDFF
+84 MGRSTYENNEFF

-108 LGGWKKYDG
+108 LGGWEKYDG
-117 LDFDG
+117 LDFDDRG
-122 AIQTKSSYV
+122 AIQTKASYL

-138 GFTSVTPTADLAL
+138 GFTSVTPTPHLAL
-151 NFALDYAWKG
+151 NFALDYAWRKV
-161 IKGMWERNI
+161 KGMWERNI

-196 MNPIF
+196 INPIF

-329 DALYFVE
+329 DVLYFVE

-363 LAEMMGLEE
+363 LAEMMGLEK

-380 VDTIEKVV
+380 VDTIQKVV
-388 KEKGLEERVLELTE
+388 DDKVTELTE
-402 ENVPTDPSKWS
+402 ENVPTNPSKWS

-438 YKAAGGGWKTKKK
+438 YKAAGGGWRAKKK
-451 ESVNEHRWA
+451 ESVNEELPTKE
-460 IDLSEDF
+460 IDPSKFPNPLV
-467 LNEWTHPPGF
+467 NVKGF
-477 LYKSK
+477 LKKGLGDGDKEDDIVKTKPVQISVSKLKPSQDAIYLGKVLGMAINGIEGGDLGAVISKDNYILDGHHRYAATTLNNPSAKVGGIQSDLMIGDLVPVLRAVGDAMKNKRGLEPKGGDLNIFKVTMNDVKDCVYNGKNMHPKFYNKEKSIEWFENIGEDTLAKRLKMLQSKTPPSGAPQRKDMPKINPEQLGILK
-482 AEGMSTD
+482 ALLNKGKIDTKEPYTKSVNEAVGMNQSD
-489 DLIKLSKKQ
+489 RNGVYQKLKK
-498 GMGGEKVRLERPDL
+498 GDKVRIRFN
-512 QSQIKSTIKTFFEKG
+512 SAFRKG
-527 DPFAMK
+527 N
-533 EQFGKTFKLTRIE
+533 
-546 YIWEFY
+546 
-552 HILEDTPKKKG
+552 
-563 SKDGIHTFFEGELSS
+563 EGE
-578 PLGKSKQTFSL
+578 F
-589 RIPYRQKGKSQA
+589 
-601 YVGWYSDAHGEEWH
+601 
-615 FKVKDS
+615 
-621 KKVWDYYKE
+621 
-630 AYLAIPDNP
+630 
-639 EDDKRFVMN
+639 
-648 RKGVGKVSKFGK
+648 
-660 YKEIPKSFVS
+660 FVS
-670 KIMEDP
+670 KGKTKVGKRQVERIILKNVNNP
-676 VLWLGFEGVPEFG
+676 RGV
-689 SPGEIKE
+689 
-696 IFNTLN
+696 
-702 KKYYKQ
+702 KYYLYNDNNNIGMAQ
-708 WQAANRTGTKG
+708 GDMG
-719 ALRNVKAWFTSLRE
+719 VV
-733 HEEYSGITTS
+733 ITDM
-743 NKQAVNEFRRTP
+743 
-755 LKILYSYFRDNLK
+755 KI
-768 DTIVMVTSVDGNMI
+768 V
-782 TVQSKDNINYGVSVN
+782 
-797 QFKKLVKNGDW
+797 
-808 VKLKDTKAAEKL
+808 
-820 FKESVNENND
+820 
-830 PIISNWRKEL
+830 
-840 IDRINKQKKL
+840 
-850 TPKQKKDLL
+850 
-859 NKANKAKSGLDFEEI
+859 
-874 HIELDNINESVNEG
+874 NESVNEVAEPE
-888 LNKSDIQYQL
+888 I
-898 QIAHSGNTPPKVTKL
+898 IT
-913 NKKKLEVRY
+913 
-922 PYRVNSEYVI
+922 
-932 AQLKMLYPEV
+932 QLKDIVSKKQNQKLKDPKTGKKMLVDLYSASAV
-942 EFKYAGW
+942 TQVYDALKRQKNKDKLVDMGLVGMVNTAFKLL
-949 GNIPSGGGI
+949 N
-958 HSFDIKESVVTEKQ
+958 
-972 IRKNESVNEANT
+972 KNESI
-984 FTDKWEKEEAEF
+984 D
-996 KRIIASPDKRVYDLV
+996 
-1011 DYVQFSTGGMTEKDW
+1011 
-1026 EKFMYG
+1026 
-1032 RYKKNLQSTDS
+1032 
-1043 KTKEKM
+1043 
-1049 YKVLQK
+1049 
-1055 MVLESVNEAKVSS
+1055 EAKVSS

-1100 KQKNEATAAEE
+1100 KQ
-1111 DEFHTKLDKLVHK
+1111 
-1124 TFGKSSDEKD
+1124 
-1134 ESKNEVVDEYDV
+1134 KNEVVDEYDV